1 MTSIEAL
8 DVLRKEVSCRKEPEY
23 KCNERTCTKCDYKVD
38 EETLVG
44 AMETAIEALELLA
57 CMEDDGR

>member
-1 MTSIEAL
+1 MTNSEAL
-8 DVLRKEVSCRKEPEY
+8 EILQKEVSCRKEPEY

-38 EETLVG
+38 EGILVG

-57 CMEDDGR
+57 CMENDGR